1 MHRFLAKWFLTSL
14 VVLIICWFRWSEQPA
29 YAQIESVTTVP
40 FQRIQLNGYDVMP
53 QPGQPLLI
61 QQPQN
66 KLVFWIGNPFPNQ
79 PTHFSYQIESK
90 TGWVPVDSAAAVVL
104 NKLPFHSLIV
114 RIKAQTRNKTAINHL
129 ILTPLPFWQ
138 NWWFWPLISGLVL
151 LIASAAIWL
160 LFQYKYRQFL
170 RLQQTRDRI
179 ARDLHDDMG
188 SYLSSIS
195 ILSRSAALN
204 TTRDPDRA
212 QKAIERIGQTAR
224 QVMGAM
230 SDIVWSINPDHDSLE
245 KVVARMRDVA
255 NELFAD
261 TGTTISLEA
270 DPAVL
275 TLSLPLEKRHD
286 FFLIFKE
293 ALTNTARY
301 AEATQVRVR
310 LQREGVALLLTIQ
323 DNGRGFDVA
332 QPRASSGGGNGLKN
346 MHKRAENMGSSLE
359 INSIPGQGTTVTL
372 VVKE

>member
-1 MHRFLAKWFLTSL
+1 MQSKFKQGDSVLYLEYRHNNAIISFSTRSPNPLYSYRVGALFEQTITTCDSFIVLPNLPNGELLFEVRDARQPTEKPARLKIIVEAPLWLRWWFLPMMFL
-14 VVLIICWFRWSEQPA
+14 
-29 YAQIESVTTVP
+29 Y
-40 FQRIQLNGYDVMP
+40 G
-53 QPGQPLLI
+53 
-61 QQPQN
+61 
-66 KLVFWIGNPFPNQ
+66 LVF
-79 PTHFSYQIESK
+79 
-90 TGWVPVDSAAAVVL
+90 VSAL
-104 NKLPFHSLIV
+104 LYLFYRY
-114 RIKAQTRNKTAINHL
+114 RI
-129 ILTPLPFWQ
+129 
-138 NWWFWPLISGLVL
+138 
-151 LIASAAIWL
+151 
-160 LFQYKYRQFL
+160 RQFL

-212 QKAIERIGQTAR
+212 QQSIERIGQTAR

-230 SDIVWSINPDHDSLE
+230 SDIVWSINPDHDSME

-261 TGTTISLEA
+261 TGTTVSLDA
-270 DPAVL
+270 DPTVL
-275 TLSLPLEKRHD
+275 SLSLPLEKRHD

-310 LQREGVALLLTIQ
+310 LQREGATLLLIIQ

-332 QPRASSGGGNGLKN
+332 RPKASSGGGNGLKN
-346 MHKRAENMGSSLE
+346 MHKRAENIGGTLQ
-359 INSIPGQGTTVTL
+359 INSVAGQGTTVTL
-372 VVKE
+372 VV